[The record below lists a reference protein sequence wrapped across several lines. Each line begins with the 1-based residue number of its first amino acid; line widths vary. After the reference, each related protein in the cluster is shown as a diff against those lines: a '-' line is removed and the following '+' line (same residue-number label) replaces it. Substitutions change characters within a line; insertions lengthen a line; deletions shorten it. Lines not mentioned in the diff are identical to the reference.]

1 MKKILFSLALIGMI
15 GTANATDRYG
25 RPMPPRYDFQARQIA
40 RDANHTADVAK
51 TIAVAAVFVG
61 IVSLVVAVRASEHN
75 PGQVR
80 LVQF

>member
-51 TIAVAAVFVG
+51 TIAVVAVFVG
-61 IVSLVVAVRASEHN
+61 VVSLIVAVHASENN
-75 PGQVR
+75 PGQIR
-80 LVQF
+80 LAQF